1 VIADAVASR
10 DPAILDAQVSTK
22 PLTGDGLR
30 DAFSSP
36 LRWSSVMPGIKLQL
50 LGAVVALCAGVS
62 LAWADD
68 TATKSAPA
76 DDADANPPAGIVTA
90 ETVDRIVKVLEKAG
104 FEVEVNKA
112 DSGAPLIESTDADN
126 PFSVHFYDCT
136 DGKQCGTIQFESG
149 WNLKNGINA
158 VTIEQWNSDKIWGQ
172 AYRDKDKDPWLSV
185 SVDLRGGVTEA
196 NLLDVAKK
204 WDGLMSQFAD
214 FIGWE
219 K

>member
-1 VIADAVASR
+1 MR
-10 DPAILDAQVSTK
+10 T
-22 PLTGDGLR
+22 
-30 DAFSSP
+30 
-36 LRWSSVMPGIKLQL
+36 MKLQL
-50 LGAVVALCAGVS
+50 FSIVVALAASVS

-68 TATKSAPA
+68 ATSKAN
-76 DDADANPPAGIVTA
+76 DDPDANPPAGIVTA

-112 DSGAPLIESTDADN
+112 DSGAPLIESTDASN

-158 VTIEQWNSDKIWGQ
+158 VTIEQWNNDKIWGQ

-185 SVDLRGGVTEA
+185 SVDLRGGVTED
-196 NLLDVAKK
+196 NFLDVANK
-204 WDGLMSQFAD
+204 WKDLMPEFAK
-214 FIGWE
+214 FIGWQDN
-219 K
+219 

>member
-1 VIADAVASR
+1 MR
-10 DPAILDAQVSTK
+10 T
-22 PLTGDGLR
+22 
-30 DAFSSP
+30 
-36 LRWSSVMPGIKLQL
+36 IKMQL
-50 LGAVVALCAGVS
+50 FGAVVALCAGVS

-68 TATKSAPA
+68 LQTAKSSDGAKSAA
-76 DDADANPPAGIVTA
+76 ALEDTDANPPAGIITA
-90 ETVDRIVKVLEKAG
+90 ETVDRIVKALEKGG

-112 DSGAPLIESTDADN
+112 DSGAPLIELTDADN

-149 WNLKNGINA
+149 WNMKNGVNA

-172 AYRDKDKDPWLSV
+172 AYRDKDKDPWLAV
-185 SVDLRGGVTEA
+185 TVDLRGGVTEA
-196 NLLDVAKK
+196 NFLDVVKK
-204 WDGLMSQFAD
+204 WDGLMTEFAD